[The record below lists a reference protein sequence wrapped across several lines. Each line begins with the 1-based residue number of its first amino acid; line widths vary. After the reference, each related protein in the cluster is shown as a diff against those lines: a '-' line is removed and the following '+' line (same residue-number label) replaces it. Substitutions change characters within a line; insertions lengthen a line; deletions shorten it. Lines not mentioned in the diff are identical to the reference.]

1 MAVVVVAFA
10 ISSAAKELSS
20 AEMGYIP
27 LLSPPPYEEVRAIL
41 SMAMALIAASYV
53 TIFMAPEGI
62 HKSAL
67 LGGIAGVVLQQV
79 LLTLL

>member
-1 MAVVVVAFA
+1 
-10 ISSAAKELSS
+10 
-20 AEMGYIP
+20 MGYIP

-67 LGGIAGVVLQQV
+67 LGGIAGIALQQV
-79 LLTLL
+79 LLVLL